1 VAALIRV
8 LEHSGPNQLV
18 KTAGA
23 NTVHINP
30 AFRRVRRIALSLIRQ
45 PMGSR
50 EFPAHHERLVTLE
63 ELLRLGV

>member
-1 VAALIRV
+1 M
-8 LEHSGPNQLV
+8 
-18 KTAGA
+18 
-23 NTVHINP
+23 HINP

-50 EFPAHHERLVTLE
+50 EFPAQHERLVTLE